1 MKFQNLMPLI
11 LISLSLASIAQNTY
25 TSQMVGWFSVTE
37 KVLLNDSWNVSLNIQ
52 QRQFTKTNGS
62 FQFLTSASV
71 ENQLNKS
78 FFAGIGF
85 MYFDFR
91 LMNPVSSE
99 LIDLTELRPYEFV
112 SLKYRKNN
120 IKFFNRIMLEQ
131 RFQRHL
137 GNEGV
142 ITENYHFNH
151 RIRIKWQIT
160 LPVNGNLSFILSDEP
175 MINFGPDINGNTFDQ
190 NRLIALASY
199 NIQEN
204 LTLRTGYMNW
214 LFNNIGGS
222 TFDIRHVWLVQLN
235 HIIKRV

>member
-190 NRLIALASY
+190 
-199 NIQEN
+199 
-204 LTLRTGYMNW
+204 
-214 LFNNIGGS
+214 
-222 TFDIRHVWLVQLN
+222 
-235 HIIKRV
+235 